1 MSEKKE
7 KEIFQGIGQRYWWV
21 NEESTAVLN
30 RGYLL
35 QGETIESAINR
46 ITNSVSEWYN
56 GFKGKKKNIM
66 HPYLKK

>member
-1 MSEKKE
+1 MEEKE
-7 KEIFQGIGQRYWWV
+7 KDIFSGIGQRYWWV
-21 NEESTAVLN
+21 NEESKAVLN

-56 GFKGKKKNIM
+56 LKVKIKSIM
-66 HPYLKK
+66 PPYSRK